1 VKIEPVTSKPAL
13 IRLGRRHEYL
23 PPENLL
29 IKWRSHAGCGFN
41 LSTCQPC
48 VCSDTYDAVPICR
61 GGNAYFVG
69 CADAAS
75 SVDQRSASNGTISA
89 DKDIFAT

>member
-1 VKIEPVTSKPAL
+1 MPRARAFGTAISAEQN
-13 IRLGRRHEYL
+13 G
-23 PPENLL
+23 
-29 IKWRSHAGCGFN
+29 
-41 LSTCQPC
+41 
-48 VCSDTYDAVPICR
+48 DAVPICR